1 MKIVGLISGG
11 KDSMF
16 NLMCCKYM
24 GHEVEVVA
32 HMNPPENSLELDS
45 YMYQSIGKELIPMI
59 AECLEIPLIQFNIKG
74 KPINKEMQYI
84 STDGDEVEDLYKM
97 LKYIKE
103 NYPCIE
109 GISCGAIMSNYQR
122 FRLEEIAARLDL
134 ECLCYL
140 WMLPEVPLLYRMIES
155 GLESIVIKVAAY
167 GLNDSF
173 LAKSIEQNLSGFLN
187 IQDNICSD
195 FHCCGEGGEFE
206 TITINAPKI
215 LYPKKMIVIESFEK
229 ICFDNNLL
237 APVYVIKPNIFY
249 VKDKDNQEKV
259 EDNNHNI
266 INDNKDIIPFLPFL
280 DDKYCLEYYLLKTG
294 IYLNPASSFRRTSSK
309 LQLNN
314 ISNDT
319 YYEDDIFCFIIGKRY
334 FINWTSLSLEI
345 SNNYCLVDILKQ
357 TLGSYENW
365 QNTWTPISYYIIIPT
380 FILSEYDNDDRGQ
393 IFKKIKC
400 KWYEKL
406 VDLCPKWNPIITI
419 EFDNTK
425 KEIHHLIIFQHIEQS
440 IDNCNIQSKKL
451 DNSFKFLTMNTCTSY
466 SSYGYRIPRPFSTTL
481 ILSDNNFS
489 AGCNDIK
496 SNLFILS
503 SPIPGVIPHSDSAPT
518 LRQIK
523 YFDKTKES
531 INSIIEIFDHNLC
544 IQLSLA
550 LRSYRCNFNSILY
563 SAAFLAFS
571 SHNLKADIFNSVPL
585 WIIRI
590 DSFKTNDGYNNQ
602 DINDIIN
609 YFKSLIIKYS
619 NIEIKDFEK
628 KENWST
634 IHKFSK
640 EYIKYNNQLDPLIV
654 CVKVPGIPSSS
665 TCSIQPLA
673 IYNPINN
680 NIKKHFIR
688 VVMWDIDVRFV
699 YGISACC
706 IFRLNTIYKDDILSQ
721 QDFGEPMKMYK
732 KLVYCIKQ
740 VCFKSGLSI
749 EDLIFSTFFIRSDIT
764 KLVNNWKYVDSS
776 LSKIFKSTNIVC
788 IEDSNSS
795 LILVLAM
802 LV

>member
-24 GHEVEVVA
+24 GHEIEVVA

-45 YMYQSIGKELIPMI
+45 YMYQSIGKELIPMV

-84 STDGDEVEDLYKM
+84 STYGDEVEDLYKA

-103 NYPCIE
+103 NYPYIE

-122 FRLEEIAARLDL
+122 CRLEEIAARLDL

-173 LAKSIEQNLSGFLN
+173 LAKSIEQNLLGFLN
-187 IQDNICSD
+187 IQDNICRD

-215 LYPKKMIVIESFEK
+215 LYPNKMISIERFER
-229 ICFDNNLL
+229 ICLDNNPL
-237 APVYVIKPNIFY
+237 APVYVIKPNTFY

-259 EDNNHNI
+259 ED
-266 INDNKDIIPFLPFL
+266 DKDIIPLPFL
-280 DDKYCLEYYLLKTG
+280 NDKYCLEYYLLRTG
-294 IYLNPASSFRRTSSK
+294 IYLNPPSSFRRTSSK

-314 ISNDT
+314 NNNT

-357 TLGSYENW
+357 TLGFYENW
-365 QNTWTPISYYIIIPT
+365 QHIWTPISYYIIIPT
-380 FILSEYDNDDRGQ
+380 LILSKYDKEQ

-406 VDLCPKWNPIITI
+406 VDLCPKWNPIII
-419 EFDNTK
+419 IDFDNTK
-425 KEIHHLIIFQHIEQS
+425 KEIHHLMIFQHIEQS
-440 IDNCNIQSKKL
+440 IDNCNIQNRKL
-451 DNSFKFLTMNTCTSY
+451 DNSFKFLTMNTSTSY
-466 SSYGYRIPRPFSTTL
+466 SSYGYRIPRPFSTAL
-481 ILSDNNFS
+481 ILSNNNFS

-518 LRQIK
+518 LQQIK

-531 INSIIEIFDHNLC
+531 INSTIEICDHNLC
-544 IQLSLA
+544 VQLSLA
-550 LRSYRCNFNSILY
+550 LRSYRCNFSSSLY
-563 SAAFLAFS
+563 SAAFLSFG
-571 SHNLKADIFNSVPL
+571 SHNLKADIFNSVSL

-590 DSFKTNDGYNNQ
+590 DSSKTNYGYNNQ
-602 DINDIIN
+602 YIDDIIN

-619 NIEIKDFEK
+619 DFEIKNFEK
-628 KENWST
+628 KEDWST
-634 IHKFSK
+634 IHNFSK
-640 EYIKYNNQLDPLIV
+640 KYDKYNNQLDPLIV

-665 TCSIQPLA
+665 ICSIQPLA

-680 NIKKHFIR
+680 NIEKHSVR
-688 VVMWDIDVRFV
+688 VEMWDIDVRLV

-706 IFRLNTIYKDDILSQ
+706 IFRSNTTYKDDILSQ
-721 QDFGEPMKMYK
+721 PDLGESTEIYK
-732 KLVYCIKQ
+732 KLVYCIEQ
-740 VCFKSGLSI
+740 VCYKSGLSI
-749 EDLIFSTFFIRSDIT
+749 EDLIFSTFFIRPDIT
-764 KLVNNWKYVDSS
+764 KFVNNWKYVDSS
-776 LSKIFKSTNIVC
+776 VSKIIKSTNTVC

-795 LILVLAM
+795 LILVLAI